1 MDSIV
6 IEPGVQ
12 TRSVG
17 SHRDQ
22 PAGEFGADEVRRQ
35 LQRIL
40 GSRDFVA
47 SDRNR
52 RFLRHIVECTLRGET
67 ARGYEIGTLV
77 LGRPRTFNPTSDPIV
92 RIEAGKLRRDL
103 ETYYLKSGKQDP
115 IRITVPRGGYR
126 TAFTRNE
133 APATSA
139 NPPHDGIA
147 ILRAALLGLAGNPR
161 AVAAWGELTREYPDF
176 ALNPRA
182 HKMLEALHGQ
192 DDGVRE
198 LLLEGLQRAA
208 RPAAALNAG
217 VAGVNGDGRSK
228 IDGAGSSAAL

>member
-1 MDSIV
+1 MNTMVS
-6 IEPGVQ
+6 ETEVQ
-12 TRSVG
+12 PRNFG
-17 SHRDQ
+17 SRGGM
-22 PAGEFGADEVRRQ
+22 PAGEFAADEVRRQ

-40 GSRDFVA
+40 ASREFVA
-47 SDRNR
+47 SERNR

-67 ARGYEIGTLV
+67 ARGYQIGTLV
-77 LGRPRTFNPTSDPIV
+77 FGRPKTFNPTGDPIV

-133 APATSA
+133 APEASPNTSRE
-139 NPPHDGIA
+139 GLA

-192 DDGVRE
+192 DDCVRE

-208 RPAAALNAG
+208 RPAHEVGLNGGAWPMSGSAESLAA
-217 VAGVNGDGRSK
+217 S
-228 IDGAGSSAAL
+228 

>member
-6 IEPGVQ
+6 INPATQLFGHNGDH
-12 TRSVG
+12 S
-17 SHRDQ
+17 
-22 PAGEFGADEVRRQ
+22 AGEFSAEEVRRQ

-40 GSRDFVA
+40 ASRDFVA

-77 LGRPRTFNPTSDPIV
+77 FGRPKTFNATSDPIV

-103 ETYYLKSGKQDP
+103 ETYYLKSGRQDP
-115 IRITVPRGGYR
+115 IRISVPRGGYR
-126 TAFTRNE
+126 TTFRRNE
-133 APATSA
+133 PPTTSA
-139 NPPHDGIA
+139 NPSRDGLA
-147 ILRAALLGLAGNPR
+147 ILRAALLGLAGSPR
-161 AVAAWGELTREYPDF
+161 AATAWEELTREYPDF

-192 DDGVRE
+192 DDCVRE
-198 LLLEGLQRAA
+198 LLLEGLQCAA
-208 RPAAALNAG
+208 RPAVARHAG
-217 VAGVNGDGRSK
+217 AVGINGDGWSK
-228 IDGAGSSAAL
+228 IDVAESSVAL